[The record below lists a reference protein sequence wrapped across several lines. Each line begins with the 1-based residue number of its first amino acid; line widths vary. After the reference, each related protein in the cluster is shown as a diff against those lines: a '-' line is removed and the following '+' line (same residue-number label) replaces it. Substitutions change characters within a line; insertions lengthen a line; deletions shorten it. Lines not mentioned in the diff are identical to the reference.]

1 MGKFSA
7 EELQEIIACIAR
19 DPEVMIPPRPGFDAG
34 VFSLDDERCV
44 VIATDPCV
52 GVPEAWFGWFLIH
65 FACSDV
71 ALFGIPPRFCSV
83 NLLAPLNTSKDVF
96 KRIMAQVCK
105 ATEDLGISLV
115 TGHSGTYSD
124 ICELTGTC
132 TALGMGLKKDLI
144 TPAGAQPGDKIFIT
158 KSLGLEVLINY
169 SFFKESEAK
178 ELFGRSKVQAFQS
191 MIDMQSCVR
200 DALTITQSGA
210 VSAMKDITEGGFI
223 IALNEL
229 ADASK
234 LGFRVFFEKLPISD
248 EFHALA
254 KSYHLSMNQIL
265 GTSSTGVIIG
275 ALASSK
281 EHQFLKCLKKE
292 GIETTIV
299 GEFWNQ
305 KKRLLVNTEG
315 TEKPFPYGNF
325 DPYVLLLTK

>member
-7 EELQEIIACIAR
+7 EDLQEIIACIAR
-19 DPEVMIPPRPGFDAG
+19 DPEVMIPPRPGYDAG

-83 NLLAPLNTSKDVF
+83 NLLAPLKTSKDIF
-96 KRIMAQVCK
+96 KDIMVQVCK

-132 TALGMGLKKDLI
+132 TALGLGLKKDLI
-144 TPAGAQPGDKIFIT
+144 TPAGAHPGDKIFIT

-169 SFFKESEAK
+169 SFFKESKAN
-178 ELFGRSKVQAFQS
+178 ELFGRSKVQAFQN
-191 MIDMQSCVR
+191 MIEMQSCVK
-200 DALTITQSGA
+200 DALTITQSKV

-234 LGFRVFFEKLPISD
+234 LGFRVSFEKLPLSD
-248 EFHALA
+248 EFYALA
-254 KSYHLSMNQIL
+254 KAYRLSLNQIL
-265 GTSSTGVIIG
+265 GTSSTGVILG
-275 ALASSK
+275 ALAPTTEK
-281 EHQFLKCLKKE
+281 QFLEYLKIR
-292 GIETTIV
+292 GIEAIII
-299 GEFWNQ
+299 GEFWD
-305 KKRLLVNTEG
+305 KKTRVLVNADG

-325 DPYVLLLTK
+325 DPYTLLLES